1 MPSRY
6 TIQINNIIKRLQEN
20 GSNVNEDLIL
30 KAYDFAFDAHKNVF
44 RRSGKPYIE
53 HPVMVSEILSEFNV
67 DDITIAAALLH
78 DVVEDTEISGLE
90 IKENFG
96 ETIYQIVNG
105 VTKIDEINFG
115 TLEEKQAENFRKLI
129 ISMIKD
135 IRVIIIKFADRL
147 HNMRTI
153 KFMSL
158 EKQKKI
164 AKETLEIYAPL
175 AYRLGMY
182 KIKSEFE
189 DLSFE
194 LLDPDNFKLIKDR
207 VSENFDS
214 IDSFINQIKPTIIDE
229 LKAKNIDPIVNG
241 RIKHFYSIHRKLQT
255 RKSSF
260 EEILDIIA
268 IRIIISDDEDCYKV
282 LSIVHKLFPPIH
294 GMFHDYIAAPKQ
306 NGYQS
311 LHTKVRYKNKI
322 IEIQI
327 RTNKMHEIAEC
338 GLAAHWKYKHT
349 DIEEDHEALDKYIDK
364 LRGIL
369 QESFE
374 SKDPK
379 EFLEELKINLISG
392 EIFVFTPKKDLIT
405 LPAGSTPIDFAY
417 KIHENIG
424 NHCIAAKIS
433 GQIIPL
439 STVLENGNVVE
450 IITSKKYTPTYNW
463 LKFAKSP
470 RARSS
475 IKHFLKKIEF
485 NKTLKLGRETFYNE
499 LEKYKIKPDRD
510 IIRKT
515 STIFGYKTI
524 EEFYNAVGNGVIKPI
539 HFMRKISSFKKEGFF
554 EKLIHKVRLKSR
566 DQHEI
571 FNSSVANSKMINAD
585 CCHPL
590 PGDSIVGEI
599 VDETIVIHIANCSK
613 IGAVEP
619 NKLININWETERS
632 ENFDVKFKVAG
643 EDRQQLLLDM
653 IKVLNSLNINLSN
666 LTIKVEDS
674 IAVAEF
680 IAQVKNLNHFIKLR
694 KKLLSIKSVLSVERF
709 LE

>member
-6 TIQINNIIKRLQEN
+6 AIQIDNIIKRLQDN
-20 GSNVNEDLIL
+20 GGNVNEDLIK
-30 KAYDFAFDAHKNVF
+30 KAYEFAFEAHKNVF

-53 HPVMVSEILSEFNV
+53 HPVMVSEILSELNV

-90 IKENFG
+90 IRENFG

-153 KFMSL
+153 KFMSV

-164 AKETLEIYAPL
+164 ANETLEIYAPL

-194 LLDPDNFKLIKDR
+194 LVDPENFKKIKDKITL
-207 VSENFDS
+207 SFDS
-214 IDSFINQIKPTIIDE
+214 MDSFINRIKPIILEE
-229 LKAKNIDPIVNG
+229 LGNKNIHSVVNG

-255 RKSSF
+255 RKSTF

-268 IRIIISDDEDCYKV
+268 IRIIIPDDEDCYKV
-282 LSIVHKLFPPIH
+282 LSIIHKIFPPIH
-294 GMFHDYIAAPKQ
+294 GMFHDYIASPKQ

-311 LHTKVRYKNKI
+311 LHTKVKFEKKT

-349 DIEEDHEALDKYIDK
+349 DIEDNHEALDNYITK
-364 LRGIL
+364 LRTVL

-424 NHCIAAKIS
+424 NRCIAAKVS
-433 GQIIPL
+433 GKIIPL
-439 STVLENGNVVE
+439 STVLENGSIVE
-450 IITSKKYTPTYNW
+450 IITSNKFTPTYNW

-499 LEKYKIKPDRD
+499 LEKYKIKPDRE
-510 IIRKT
+510 IIRQT

-524 EEFYNAVGNGVIKPI
+524 EEFYNAVGNGIVKPI

-554 EKLIHKVRLKSR
+554 EKLIHKIKLKSR
-566 DQHEI
+566 DKREI
-571 FNSSVANSKMINAD
+571 FNTFVENSKMIHAQ

-590 PGDSIVGEI
+590 PGDSIIGEI
-599 VDETIVIHIANCSK
+599 VDEMIVIHIANCSK
-613 IGAVEP
+613 IGSVDSS
-619 NKLININWETERS
+619 NLININWETERS
-632 ENFDVKFKVAG
+632 ENFDVKFEVAG
-643 EDRQQLLLDM
+643 EDRQHLLLDM
-653 IKVLNSLNINLSN
+653 IKILNSLNINLSN
-666 LTIKVEDS
+666 LNIKVEDS

-680 IAQVKNLNHFIKLR
+680 IAKVKNLNHFIKLR
-694 KKLLSIKSVLSVERF
+694 KKLLSIKGVLSVERF

>member
-6 TIQINNIIKRLQEN
+6 TIQIDNIIKRLQEN
-20 GSNVNEDLIL
+20 GSNVNEDLIR
-30 KAYDFAFDAHKNVF
+30 KAYEFAFEAHKNVF

-53 HPVMVSEILSEFNV
+53 HPVMVSEILSELNV

-78 DVVEDTEISGLE
+78 DVVEDTDISGLE
-90 IKENFG
+90 IRENFG
-96 ETIYQIVNG
+96 ETIYQIVDG

-153 KFMSL
+153 KFMSV

-182 KIKSEFE
+182 KIKSELE

-194 LLDPDNFKLIKDR
+194 LLEPENFKMIKNKIELSYDKMESVINKIQPLIISKL
-207 VSENFDS
+207 SS
-214 IDSFINQIKPTIIDE
+214 Q
-229 LKAKNIDPIVNG
+229 NIESTVNG
-241 RIKHFYSIHRKLQT
+241 RIKHFYSIFKKLKT

-260 EEILDIIA
+260 EEIMDIIA
-268 IRIIISDDEDCYKV
+268 IRIIIPKEEDCYKV
-282 LSIVHKLFPPIH
+282 LSIVHEMFSPVHK
-294 GMFHDYIAAPKQ
+294 MFHDYIAAPKE

-311 LHTKVRYKNKI
+311 LHTKVIFENKI

-327 RTNKMHEIAEC
+327 RSTKMHEIAEC
-338 GLAAHWKYKHT
+338 GLAAHWKYKRT
-349 DIEEDHEALDKYIDK
+349 DMENDHHALDKYIIR

-405 LPAGSTPIDFAY
+405 LPVGSTPVDFAY

-424 NHCIAAKIS
+424 NHCIAAKVS

-439 STVLENGNVVE
+439 YTPLENGNVVE
-450 IITSKKYTPTYNW
+450 IITSNKFTPTYNW

-470 RARSS
+470 RARTS

-510 IIRKT
+510 IIRQT
-515 STIFGYKTI
+515 SSAFGYKTI
-524 EEFYNAVGNGVIKPI
+524 EEFYNSIGNGVIKPI
-539 HFMRKISSFKKEGFF
+539 HFMRKISSFKKEGMF
-554 EKLIHKVRLKSR
+554 EKLIHKIRLKSR
-566 DQHEI
+566 DKREI
-571 FNSSVANSKMINAD
+571 FNTSVENAKMINAD

-599 VDETIVIHIANCSK
+599 VDEMIIIHIANCSK

-619 NKLININWETERS
+619 QNLININWETEKY
-632 ENFDVKFKVAG
+632 ENYDVKFKVAA

-653 IKVLNSLNINLSN
+653 IKALNSLNINLSH
-666 LTIKVEDS
+666 LVIKVEDS

-680 IAQVKNLNHFIKLR
+680 IAKVKNLNHFIKLR
-694 KKLLSIKSVLSVERF
+694 KKLLGIKSVLSVERF

>member
-6 TIQINNIIKRLQEN
+6 AIQIDNIIKRLQEN
-20 GSNVNEDLIL
+20 GSNVNKDLIK
-30 KAYDFAFDAHKNVF
+30 KAYEFAFDAHKNVF

-53 HPVMVSEILSEFNV
+53 HPVMVSEILSELNV

-90 IKENFG
+90 IRENFG
-96 ETIYQIVNG
+96 ETIHRIVDG

-153 KFMSL
+153 KFMSA

-194 LLDPDNFKLIKDR
+194 LIDPENFKQIKDR
-207 VSENFDS
+207 VDEGFDS
-214 IDSFINQIKPTIIDE
+214 IDSFINRIKPLILEE
-229 LKAKNIDPIVNG
+229 LAVQDITPVVNG

-255 RKSSF
+255 RKNNF

-268 IRIIISDDEDCYKV
+268 IRIIISNDEDCYQI
-282 LSIVHKLFPPIH
+282 LSMVHKLFPPIH
-294 GMFHDYIAAPKQ
+294 GMFHDYIASPKQ

-311 LHTKVRYKNKI
+311 LHTKVAFENKI

-327 RTNKMHEIAEC
+327 RTKKMHEIAEC
-338 GLAAHWKYKHT
+338 GLAAHWKYKDT
-349 DIEEDHEALDKYIDK
+349 NIEQDHEALDKYINK
-364 LRGIL
+364 LRGAL

-374 SKDPK
+374 SRDPK

-405 LPAGSTPIDFAY
+405 LPAGSTPVDFAY

-424 NHCIAAKIS
+424 NHCIAAKMA
-433 GQIIPL
+433 GKIIPL
-439 STVLENGNVVE
+439 STILENGNVVE
-450 IITSKKYTPTYNW
+450 IITSQNFTPTYNW

-475 IKHFLKKIEF
+475 IKHFLKKTQF

-499 LEKYKIKPDRD
+499 LEKYKVKPDRE

-524 EEFYNAVGNGVIKPI
+524 EEFYSAVGNGAIKPI

-554 EKLIHKVRLKSR
+554 EKLIHKIKLKSR
-566 DQHEI
+566 DKREI
-571 FNSSVANSKMINAD
+571 FNNYVENAKMIHAE

-599 VDETIVIHIANCSK
+599 VDDMIVIHIANCSK
-613 IGAVEP
+613 IGSVDSS
-619 NKLININWETERS
+619 NLININWETERS

-643 EDRQQLLLDM
+643 EDRQHLLLDM
-653 IKVLNSLNINLSN
+653 IKILNSLNINLSN

-680 IAQVKNLNHFIKLR
+680 VAKVKNLNHFIKLR
-694 KKLLSIKSVLSVERF
+694 KKLLGIKGVLSVERF